1 MKSWLFLIKTE
12 KAGKKAHFQVVTG
25 IFIAFCEILS

>member
-1 MKSWLFLIKTE
+1 MESWLFLIKTE

-25 IFIAFCEILS
+25 IFIAIL